1 VVAVMMMTD
10 DDDDTLCPCI
20 VLKGKV
26 AHNPDGCAGAS
37 EIETQLQIDNGSGSV
52 AETGDEE
59 LLEDLGENEAG
70 PWIFLAHS
78 RRTAGEWPQP
88 LRIEPNLGGLS
99 RKLGFLD
106 SDSSL
111 RQPS

>member
-1 VVAVMMMTD
+1 VSE
-10 DDDDTLCPCI
+10 
-20 VLKGKV
+20 GKV

-37 EIETQLQIDNGSGSV
+37 DIETPLQADNGSGSV
-52 AETGDEE
+52 AETGDRE
-59 LLEDLGENEAG
+59 LLEDLDENEAG

-78 RRTAGEWPQP
+78 RWLWDGLNPYEW
-88 LRIEPNLGGLS
+88 NLGGLP